1 MQIGNLKIKNP
12 VVLAPMA
19 GITDYPFRIICKN
32 YGVGIV
38 YTEFVSA
45 NGIIRENQKTLDMI
59 KFSLSERPIGVQIF
73 GEEPKVLG
81 ESAKFIYDNFK
92 PDIIDINYG
101 CPVPKVTKKG
111 AGSAALKDIC
121 KMEDSTRAV
130 IESVPEIPITVKM
143 RAGWDKDNIIS
154 TKAGMML
161 ESIGIKAIA
170 LHARTSKQMYTG
182 KADWNLI
189 RELKEAVK
197 IPVIGNG
204 DVNDLDSYKKIREET
219 NCDGVMIGRGALGR
233 PWIFKEIAN
242 YNENLPFKS
251 PDLEETINTSIKH
264 IDLLISSK
272 HPKVAINLSK
282 KHLAYYFKGF
292 KSASSY
298 RKNIM
303 RFEDVNQIKDYLDTL
318 KNNLI

>member
-19 GITDYPFRIICKN
+19 GITDYPFRMICKS

-59 KFSLSERPIGVQIF
+59 KFSLSERPIGIQIF

-143 RAGWDKDNIIS
+143 RAGWDKGNIIS

-204 DVNDLDSYKKIREET
+204 DVNDLDSYKKIRQET

-242 YNENLPFKS
+242 YNENLSFKS

>member
-1 MQIGNLKIKNP
+1 MQIGKLKIKNP

-19 GITDYPFRIICKN
+19 GITDYPFRMICKN
-32 YGVGIV
+32 FGVGIV

-59 KFSLSERPIGVQIF
+59 KFSVSERPIGVQIF
-73 GEEPKVLG
+73 GEEPEVLG
-81 ESAKFIYDNFK
+81 KSAKFIYDNFK
-92 PDIIDINYG
+92 PDLIDINYG

-189 RELKEAVK
+189 RELKEAVN

-233 PWIFKEIAN
+233 PWIFRQIAN
-242 YNENLPFKS
+242 YNKNVPFTA
-251 PDLEETINTSIKH
+251 PGLEDTINTSINH
-264 IDLLISSK
+264 IDLLITSK
-272 HPKVAINLSK
+272 HPKVAVNLSK

-303 RFEDVNQIKDYLDTL
+303 RLDDVNAIKDYLHTI